1 MQGKI
6 KCTNCNNMIPI
17 GAPYC
22 IFCGVEQKVQPNI
35 PEQGKRRKRKA
46 DGVPIVRTG
55 ADLMVPVTVED
66 NVDNGKSVTETDN
79 NTLLQEETIQH
90 DCPDTSVLKQVE
102 DALESELDKATY
114 DSEDS
119 GDMESS
125 ISSVNEDDSK
135 ETAVAEDILEDVIE
149 EEAYVEPKKDTEADI
164 EPDSKADLGKKKGKT
179 GKIAIS
185 SHWKEKKKEKESEYR
200 RLHDELTDLNNKEAY
215 DSHVRAYDMDDVCI
229 IVCNVNSLSK
239 VNEMYGMDSGDLLL
253 VSVAQAM
260 KNVFGNNCYRIGEDE
275 FCVVLKLINKNVVES
290 RIESFRYELQKKE
303 KELREAG
310 KQLDLKIAIGYT
322 HGTSGQSADEVYSCA
337 KEHMQDDKSRMKK
350 IYDPNYD
357 GYYNDV
363 KAEYEEIKVEIDRE
377 NVHKAVMV
385 VLAAIVFLVFYY
397 LFIV

>member
-46 DGVPIVRTG
+46 NGVPIVRTG

-66 NVDNGKSVTETDN
+66 NVDNAKKVAETDN
-79 NTLLQEETIQH
+79 NTLLQEESIKH
-90 DCPDTSVLKQVE
+90 DCPEAAVIEQVKDSFE
-102 DALESELDKATY
+102 AESEKVTY
-114 DSEDS
+114 DSEDA

-125 ISSVNEDDSK
+125 ISSVNEDDPK
-135 ETAVAEDILEDVIE
+135 KTAVVEDISEDVVNEEQSEPAEDA
-149 EEAYVEPKKDTEADI
+149 EAEFK
-164 EPDSKADLGKKKGKT
+164 PDDKADLGKKKGKT

-185 SHWKEKKKEKESEYR
+185 SHWKEKKKEKESEYQ
-200 RLHDELTDLNNKEAY
+200 RLHDTLTDLNNKEAY
-215 DSHVRAYDMDDVCI
+215 DSYVRAYDMEDVCI

-310 KQLDLKIAIGYT
+310 KQLDLKIAIGYS
-322 HGTSGQSADEVYSCA
+322 HGTSEQSAAEVYECA
-337 KEHMQDDKSRMKK
+337 KMQMKDDKSRMKK

-377 NVHKAVMV
+377 NVHKAVM
-385 VLAAIVFLVFYY
+385 LIFAAAVFMIFYY